1 RRLGPRH
8 GPATLKRELRVARIR
23 PQATSRPGAL
33 EARRGLGRRHG
44 PATLKCEL
52 HVARI
57 RPKAASGTSATPD
70 RAPIPGAR
78 WRPGPGCASLTRA
91 TAHAERSPNKAEG
104 RIAPLRDRSATT
116 PGRRHALATSKR
128 DSPRSPDKAGGRIRE
143 PHHAHHLRP
152 SVAHVRPDPGCASLT
167 RATAHAER
175 SPNKAEG
182 RIAPL

>member
-78 WRPGPGCASLTRA
+78 GRPGPGCASLTRA

-116 PGRRHALATSKR
+116 PGPSPRPRHLKAR
-128 DSPRSPDKAGGRIRE
+128 FDSPRSPDKAGGRIRE
-143 PHHAHHLRP
+143 PRHAHHHRP
-152 SVAHVRPDPGCASLT
+152 SV
-167 RATAHAER
+167 
-175 SPNKAEG
+175 
-182 RIAPL
+182 